1 MGALLRDS
9 SQDADC
15 YPSASLW
22 TSLSLV
28 TDILQRGL
36 HEEGM
41 TLRLRGGLGKALLA
55 LLLGL
60 SAQGIPLGLKSS
72 FTYFCAVNK
81 LM

>member
-1 MGALLRDS
+1 
-9 SQDADC
+9 
-15 YPSASLW
+15 
-22 TSLSLV
+22 
-28 TDILQRGL
+28 
-36 HEEGM
+36 M